1 MRKNLTM
8 PEKRKL
14 FSYLIEKEGYKC
26 YLCEKKFE
34 NQREIVIEHLN
45 SNRDDNRWDNL
56 ALAHQSC
63 NIKKPKDF
71 DMCSK
76 AERKLEENESHIF
89 VGESFFEKENKES
102 TDASTEIAISNR
114 CYEITANYLTDEISK
129 EGWIHYKGLVHDI
142 VYLCRQ
148 KTGHGSEQS
157 IRSHILTLVSKFAPF
172 EVSKNNKGKRIIKKK
187 TIQSS

>member
-1 MRKNLTM
+1 MTRLTLSQK
-8 PEKRKL
+8 KRL
-14 FSYLIEKEGYKC
+14 MDYLISRDGFKC
-26 YLCEKKFE
+26 YLCELEFTSI
-34 NQREIVIEHLN
+34 REPIIEHIN
-45 SNRDDNRWDNL
+45 STNSDNREDNL

-63 NIKKPKDF
+63 NIRKIKDKEYWN
-71 DMCSK
+71 K
-76 AERKLEENESHIF
+76 AEYKLEYNENHMY

-172 EVSKNNKGKRIIKKK
+172 EVSKNKKGKRIIKKK